1 MKSLDCT
8 IHVRPRSV
16 WVSGAALVC
25 SILAIGTGCASL
37 GPTSLPG
44 DRFNYNKSLARSTNE
59 QLLLNIVR
67 LRYGEPLHWLEVSS
81 MLSQY
86 SIEARVNANAWW
98 NDLDTWNSPALRAVY
113 GVDGDPSEQ
122 TGVDGGVSY
131 SDRPTIS
138 YAPVQ
143 GMDFARRLLS
153 PVPVSIVLFFAQA
166 GWPIDEVLQLCVDRI
181 NGLANPLSASPFMAA
196 DEGDAAAKFERVLV
210 LLRATQDVGRLQG
223 AIETPPDRDE
233 PVLVLDPTDADA
245 DAGGVEELR
254 GILGIDATITR
265 IRVTPR
271 GHANARDELAIQTR
285 SLLGIMQVLARFV
298 EPPEAHA
305 RRQMILKWPDI
316 GMTRDCLRVRYS
328 STPKSSVFVQIR
340 HKGNWFYIDDA
351 DVNSKRTFAL
361 ITYLYSLQASDLTSR
376 GPLLT
381 VPASR

>member
-1 MKSLDCT
+1 MRVLKYPNSKFRGLCAAP
-8 IHVRPRSV
+8 VLC
-16 WVSGAALVC
+16 AALVC
-25 SILAIGTGCASL
+25 SVLSIAPGCATL
-37 GPTSLPG
+37 GPTSLPA
-44 DRFNYNKSLARSTNE
+44 DRFNYNKSLARSANE

-86 SIEARVNANAWW
+86 SLEASVNANSWW
-98 NDLDTWNSPALRAVY
+98 NDLDTWGPALRAVY
-113 GVDGDPSEQ
+113 GVDGDASKQ
-122 TGVDGGVSY
+122 SGVDGGVSY

-138 YAPVQ
+138 YTPVQ
-143 GMDFARRLLS
+143 GEDFARRLLS

-196 DEGDAAAKFERVLV
+196 IEGDAAAKFERMLD
-210 LLRATQDVGRLQG
+210 LLRATQNVGRLQG
-223 AIETPPDRDE
+223 AIETAPDSDE
-233 PVLVLDPTDADA
+233 PVLVLDPTDE
-245 DAGGVEELR
+245 DAGGAEELR
-254 GILGIDATITR
+254 RILGIDATVTR

-305 RRQMILKWPDI
+305 RRQMILKWPDL
-316 GMTRDCLRVRYS
+316 GTTRDCLRVRHS

-340 HKGNWFYIDDA
+340 HKGHWFYIDDA

-361 ITYLYSLQASDLTSR
+361 ITYLYSLQASDLTGR

-381 VPASR
+381 VPAGR